1 MAIGQMYAKGKVVA
15 EERRQLA
22 NIGINIVELIA
33 QGMSKP
39 PAEVEDMMRKGLL
52 TNVDEVVGMIMKE
65 LSKKTDAI
73 VKYIGTTTTGA
84 LNIATSSLNQIWTT
98 VAGTIAKT
106 LMPVLLTVSSVL
118 QRIAAQVTEMV
129 IYF

>member
-1 MAIGQMYAKGKVVA
+1 
-15 EERRQLA
+15 
-22 NIGINIVELIA
+22 
-33 QGMSKP
+33 
-39 PAEVEDMMRKGLL
+39 MMRKGLL

-118 QRIAAQVTEMV
+118 QRIAAQVTETGNL
-129 IYF
+129 F